1 MNSDNMSLNEE
12 QAIELIAYLLTSAQG
27 LLKEPGHY
35 AVLRVVSAAD
45 RMAGMWAPRASGDL
59 ARFLEDLSQRM
70 PVEAAATQGDDIAS
84 FQDYLEHKVGELAEI
99 VKQRDSAEPD
109 NGA

>member
-1 MNSDNMSLNEE
+1 MNNNMSLNEE

-70 PVEAAATQGDDIAS
+70 PVEAAATQGDDIIS
-84 FQDYLEHKVGELAEI
+84 FQHYLGEKIGELAEI
-99 VKQRDSAEPD
+99 VKERESAEP
-109 NGA
+109 NGGA